1 MGLPEDDVSLKLNG
15 WSTYTIHYS
24 IVQQA
29 PFFQIHTDPTLEF
42 RLQSNGEGS
51 KEITPIRP
59 VAILPG
65 GISCEADKFYRLM
78 WVHAGAMRIFCVDLI
93 LEPKKM
99 LKYYAFCKPVSHILW
114 LMLRFN
120 KLQCVIMFNYCYRT
134 YAGHLIWDLGLAH
147 TSHLSLTEMSVPKQC
162 ALCVRRSFGAMPCW
176 KLWKRN
182 RRTPLGIF
190 GKKCQGCCYWNA
202 STKYRSCMPQTGI
215 KKIRKVSAFL
225 QGFWFKARPKN
236 LTVPD
241 RNQSWFSLG
250 AWLRFQCLNLLMM
263 MTFLAAKL
271 GTSRLAGSSVFL
283 TTATC

>member
-1 MGLPEDDVSLKLNG
+1 
-15 WSTYTIHYS
+15 
-24 IVQQA
+24 
-29 PFFQIHTDPTLEF
+29 
-42 RLQSNGEGS
+42 
-51 KEITPIRP
+51 
-59 VAILPG
+59 
-65 GISCEADKFYRLM
+65 
-78 WVHAGAMRIFCVDLI
+78 
-93 LEPKKM
+93 
-99 LKYYAFCKPVSHILW
+99 
-114 LMLRFN
+114 
-120 KLQCVIMFNYCYRT
+120 MFNYCYRT

-250 AWLRFQCLNLLMM
+250 AWLRFQCLNSSDDDDVPCSQAGNIQISRKFSVSDYSDLL
-263 MTFLAAKL
+263 AEA
-271 GTSRLAGSSVFL
+271 SP
-283 TTATC
+283 TTRPRAQQSASARSDLDFGWLFWQFSPNHQVPHTRWAM

>member
-1 MGLPEDDVSLKLNG
+1 
-15 WSTYTIHYS
+15 
-24 IVQQA
+24 
-29 PFFQIHTDPTLEF
+29 
-42 RLQSNGEGS
+42 
-51 KEITPIRP
+51 
-59 VAILPG
+59 
-65 GISCEADKFYRLM
+65 
-78 WVHAGAMRIFCVDLI
+78 
-93 LEPKKM
+93 
-99 LKYYAFCKPVSHILW
+99 
-114 LMLRFN
+114 MLRFN

-134 YAGHLIWDLGLAH
+134 YAGHLIWGLGLAH

-190 GKKCQGCCYWNA
+190 GKKCQGCCFWNA